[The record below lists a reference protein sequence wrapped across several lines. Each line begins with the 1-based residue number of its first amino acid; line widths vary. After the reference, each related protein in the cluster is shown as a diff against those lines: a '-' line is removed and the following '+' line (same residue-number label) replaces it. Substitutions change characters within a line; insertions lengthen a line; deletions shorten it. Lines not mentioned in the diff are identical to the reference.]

1 MAVTQKITV
10 ELPVDLLERARAAT
24 GAGVTETVREGL
36 QELVSRR
43 AQLSLLALGGKVPVE
58 IDLDVLREDR

>member
-1 MAVTQKITV
+1 MSTTQKITV
-10 ELPVDLLERARAAT
+10 EVPVELLERARAAT

-43 AQLSLLALGGKVPVE
+43 AQLSLLALGGTVPVE

>member
-1 MAVTQKITV
+1 MSVTQKITV
-10 ELPVDLLERARAAT
+10 EVPVELLERARAAT

>member
-1 MAVTQKITV
+1 MSTTQKITV
-10 ELPVDLLERARAAT
+10 EVPVELLERARAAT

-43 AQLSLLALGGKVPVE
+43 AQLSLLALGGTVPVE
-58 IDLDVLREDR
+58 IDLDALREDR

>member
-1 MAVTQKITV
+1 MSGTQKITV
-10 ELPVDLLERARAAT
+10 EVPVELLERARAAT

-43 AQLSLLALGGKVPVE
+43 AQLNLLALGGKVPVE